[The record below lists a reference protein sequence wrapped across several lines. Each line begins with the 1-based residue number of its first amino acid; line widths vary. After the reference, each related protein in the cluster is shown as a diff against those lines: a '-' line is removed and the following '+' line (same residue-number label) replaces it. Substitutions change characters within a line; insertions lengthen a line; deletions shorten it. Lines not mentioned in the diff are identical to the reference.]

1 MDQFLPAIPLK
12 TARVLVVGAGHM
24 AENKLRLFRTAP
36 CELVWRPLDQGT
48 RTAPRGLGRPVEL
61 IPGTDIPYDAFAGFR
76 FVFIAVGN
84 TDRAADL
91 AAAARAAGALVNV
104 VDNRSAC
111 DFYTPAI
118 VDRGSVTVAVS
129 TGGAAPVLARDL
141 RSAIE
146 GVIPTGLDLLGR
158 TADGLRDTV
167 RKVLPTVD
175 ARRRFWECALRGEA
189 SFQAGKGDEPRT
201 RRALLKALGEFENSN
216 APAGVVHLVGAGP
229 GDPELLT
236 VKAARLLRDADVIV
250 HDRLVSPEILDR
262 ARRDA
267 LRVDVGK
274 TRGEHPVPQ
283 DRISEILIEHA
294 HAGRNV
300 VRLKGGDSFVFGR
313 GGEEVEAVR
322 AAGIDVHVVPG
333 ISAALACAASAQVP
347 LTHREAA
354 QAVTFVTGQA
364 KLDGDDAD
372 YRAFAADNHT
382 LVFYMGVRTAPRIT
396 AKLLEAGRERSTP
409 VAIVENGSLPRERV
423 ITGQLFDLPGII
435 RRENISGPAV
445 IIVGEVARNAQ
456 SNRCQVIEL
465 AAAAGRSAA

>member
-1 MDQFLPAIPLK
+1 MDQFLPAFPLES
-12 TARVLVVGAGHM
+12 ARVLVVGAGHM
-24 AENKLRLFRTAP
+24 AEAKLRLFRTAP
-36 CELVWRPLDQGT
+36 CSLVWRPLDKVTQ
-48 RTAPRGLGRPVEL
+48 TAPRSLDREVQV
-61 IPGTDIPYDAFAGFR
+61 IPGTDIPYDAFVGFR
-76 FVFIAVGN
+76 FVFVAVQN
-84 TDRAADL
+84 KDRALDI

-104 VDNRSAC
+104 VDNRPLC

-146 GVIPTGLDLLGR
+146 GVIPAGLDVLGR
-158 TADGLRDTV
+158 TANGLRDTV
-167 RKVLPTVD
+167 RKVLPSVD
-175 ARRRFWECALRGEA
+175 ARRRFWECALRGPA
-189 SFQAGKGDEPRT
+189 SVQASKGDEPQT
-201 RRALLKALGEFENSN
+201 RRALLKALGEFGVGD
-216 APAGVVHLVGAGP
+216 APKGVVHLVGAGP

-250 HDRLVSPEILDR
+250 HDRLVSAEILDR

-267 LRVDVGK
+267 LRIDVGK
-274 TRGEHPVPQ
+274 TRGQHPVPH

-294 HAGRNV
+294 RAGRNV

-322 AAGIDVHVVPG
+322 AAGLDVHVVPG

-347 LTHREAA
+347 LTHRDTA

-396 AKLLEAGRERSTP
+396 AKLIEVGREASTP

-423 ITGQLFDLPGII
+423 ITGQLFDLPGLV
-435 RRENISGPAV
+435 RRESITGPAV

-456 SNRCQVIEL
+456 SNFCQVLEL
-465 AAAAGRSAA
+465 AKAAGRSAA

>member
-24 AENKLRLFRTAP
+24 AEAKLRLFRTAP
-36 CELVWRPLDQGT
+36 CVLVWRPLDRTT
-48 RTAPRGLGRPVEL
+48 RTAPRDLGREIEI
-61 IPGTDIPYDAFAGFR
+61 IPGADIPYDAFAGFR
-76 FVFIAVGN
+76 FVFIAIAN
-84 TDRAADL
+84 KDRAADL

-104 VDNRSAC
+104 VDNRNDS

-118 VDRGSVTVAVS
+118 VDRGSVTIAVS

-146 GVIPTGLDLLGR
+146 SVIPAGLDLLGR
-158 TADGLRDTV
+158 TADGLRGTV

-175 ARRRFWECALRGEA
+175 ARRRFWERALRGEA
-189 SFQAGKGDEPRT
+189 SAQSDRGDEPQT
-201 RRALLKALGEFENSN
+201 RRALLKALGEFSAGQ
-216 APAGVVHLVGAGP
+216 APKGIVHLVGAGP

-262 ARRDA
+262 ARRDT
-267 LRVDVGK
+267 LRIDVGK
-274 TRGEHPVPQ
+274 TRGDHPVPQ
-283 DRISEILIEHA
+283 ERISEILIEHA
-294 HAGRNV
+294 RAGRNV

-347 LTHREAA
+347 LTHRDTA

-364 KLDGDDAD
+364 KEDGKDPD
-372 YRAFAADNHT
+372 YRAFAAPNHT
-382 LVFYMGVRTAPRIT
+382 LVIYMGVAAAARVTAN
-396 AKLLEAGRERSTP
+396 LLDAGRDRDTP
-409 VAIVENGSLPRERV
+409 VAVVENGSLPTERV
-423 ITGQLFDLPGII
+423 ITGRLFDLAGLV
-435 RRENISGPAV
+435 RRERVTGPAV
-445 IIVGEVARNAQ
+445 IIVGEVARNAHTAGTAPL
-456 SNRCQVIEL
+456 IEL
-465 AAAAGRSAA
+465 AATARSAA